1 MGFRPEKAHG
11 TMVDTCE
18 DYRKGFWLI
27 EDMKSQ
33 MRECVY
39 ACGFCRKEFGG
50 LSI

>member
-1 MGFRPEKAHG
+1 MGFRPEKAHD

-33 MRECVY
+33 MRESVN